1 MIYWNS
7 MRVIVSIAFLCYST
21 WSLGQ
26 LSSDEWHK
34 GIVVTTDQDTI
45 SGEIKYDFPT
55 NMITLV
61 KKEAVIAFSSHKLI
75 YFEIYDED
83 YKSYRKFY
91 TIPYKNTSNYMTPIL
106 FELQYE
112 SVLSLLSRERIVMET
127 SSLGYGYGLP
137 IVSQPSVRYDF
148 FFLTKAGKII
158 QFSGSKKDLFRILAK
173 KKNELQTFIKRNRLK
188 TDELRDL
195 VRIIAFYN
203 SI

>member
-1 MIYWNS
+1 
-7 MRVIVSIAFLCYST
+7 MRIIFGLAFFLTTT
-21 WSLGQ
+21 WSLCQ
-26 LSSDEWHK
+26 ISSNEWHN

-55 NMITLV
+55 NMVTLV
-61 KKEAVIAFSSHKLI
+61 KNESVIAFSSHKLI
-75 YFEIYDED
+75 YFEIYDKV
-83 YKSYRKFY
+83 YKSYREFY
-91 TIPYKNTSNYMTPIL
+91 TISYKNAANYATPIL

-112 SVLSLLSRERIVMET
+112 GVLSLLSREKIVLET

-137 IVSQPSVRYDF
+137 IVSQPSVRYDY
-148 FFLTKAGKII
+148 FFLTKAGKLT
-158 QFSGSKKDLFRILAK
+158 QFSGSKKELLRILAK
-173 KKNELQTFIKRNRLK
+173 KKNELQTFIKSNRLK

>member
-1 MIYWNS
+1 
-7 MRVIVSIAFLCYST
+7 MRIVFGIAFLCYTT

-26 LSSDEWHK
+26 ISSNEWHK

-45 SGEIKYDFPT
+45 SGEIKYDFST
-55 NMITLV
+55 NMVTLV
-61 KKEAVIAFSSHKLI
+61 KNESVIAFSSHKLI

-83 YKSYRKFY
+83 YKSYREFY
-91 TIPYKNTSNYMTPIL
+91 TIPYKNTSNYVTPVL

-112 SVLSLLSRERIVMET
+112 SVLSLLSRENIVMET

-148 FFLTKAGKII
+148 FFLTKAGKITH
-158 QFSGSKKDLFRILAK
+158 FGGSKKDLLRILAK
-173 KKNELQTFIKRNRLK
+173 KKNELQTFIKSNRLK

>member
-1 MIYWNS
+1 
-7 MRVIVSIAFLCYST
+7 MRIIFGIAFLCYTT

-26 LSSDEWHK
+26 ISSNEWHK

-45 SGEIKYDFPT
+45 SGEIKYDFST
-55 NMITLV
+55 NMVTLV
-61 KKEAVIAFSSHKLI
+61 KNEAVIAFSSHKLI

-83 YKSYRKFY
+83 YKSYREFY
-91 TIPYKNTSNYMTPIL
+91 TIPYKNTSNYVTPVL

-112 SVLSLLSRERIVMET
+112 SVLSLLSREKIVMET
-127 SSLGYGYGLP
+127 SSMGYGYGLP

-148 FFLTKAGKII
+148 FFLTKAGKIT
-158 QFSGSKKDLFRILAK
+158 QFSGSKKDLLRILAK
-173 KKNELQTFIKRNRLK
+173 KKNKLQTFIKSNRFK
-188 TDELRDL
+188 TDELSDL

>member
-1 MIYWNS
+1 
-7 MRVIVSIAFLCYST
+7 MRIIFGIAFLCYTT

-26 LSSDEWHK
+26 ISSNEWHK

-45 SGEIKYDFPT
+45 SGEIKYDFST
-55 NMITLV
+55 NMVTLV
-61 KKEAVIAFSSHKLI
+61 KNESVIAFSSHKLI

-83 YKSYRKFY
+83 YKSYREFY
-91 TIPYKNTSNYMTPIL
+91 SIPYKNTSNYMTPVL

-112 SVLSLLSRERIVMET
+112 SVLSLLSRENIVMET

-148 FFLTKAGKII
+148 FFLTKAGKIT
-158 QFSGSKKDLFRILAK
+158 QFSGSKKDLLRILAK
-173 KKNELQTFIKRNRLK
+173 KKNELQTFIKSNRLK

>member
-1 MIYWNS
+1 
-7 MRVIVSIAFLCYST
+7 
-21 WSLGQ
+21 LGQ
-26 LSSDEWHK
+26 ISSNEWHK

-45 SGEIKYDFPT
+45 SGEIKYDFST
-55 NMITLV
+55 NMVTLV
-61 KKEAVIAFSSHKLI
+61 KNESVIAFSSHKLI

-83 YKSYRKFY
+83 YKSYREFY
-91 TIPYKNTSNYMTPIL
+91 TIPYKNTSNYMTPVL

-112 SVLSLLSRERIVMET
+112 SVLSLLSRENIVMET

-148 FFLTKAGKII
+148 FFLTKAGKITH
-158 QFSGSKKDLFRILAK
+158 FSGSKKDLLRILAK
-173 KKNELQTFIKRNRLK
+173 KKNELQTFIKNNRLK

>member
-1 MIYWNS
+1 
-7 MRVIVSIAFLCYST
+7 MRVIVTIAFLCYST

-83 YKSYRKFY
+83 YKSYREFY
-91 TIPYKNTSNYMTPIL
+91 TIPYKNTSNYMTPVL

-112 SVLSLLSRERIVMET
+112 SVLSLLSRENIVMET

>member
-1 MIYWNS
+1 
-7 MRVIVSIAFLCYST
+7 MRVIVTIAFLCYST

>member
-1 MIYWNS
+1 

-26 LSSDEWHK
+26 LSSNEWHK

-55 NMITLV
+55 NMVTLV
-61 KKEAVIAFSSHKLI
+61 KNEAVIAFSSHKLI

-83 YKSYRKFY
+83 YKSYREFY
-91 TIPYKNTSNYMTPIL
+91 TIPYKNTSNYVTPIL

-112 SVLSLLSRERIVMET
+112 SVLSLLSREKIVMET
-127 SSLGYGYGLP
+127 SSMGYGYGLP

>member
-1 MIYWNS
+1 
-7 MRVIVSIAFLCYST
+7 MRVIVTIAFLCYST

-83 YKSYRKFY
+83 YKSYREFY
-91 TIPYKNTSNYMTPIL
+91 TIPYKNTSNYVTPIL

>member
-1 MIYWNS
+1 
-7 MRVIVSIAFLCYST
+7 MRVIFGIAFLFCTT

-55 NMITLV
+55 NMVTLV
-61 KKEAVIAFSSHKLI
+61 KNEAVIAFSSHKLI

-83 YKSYRKFY
+83 YKSYREFY
-91 TIPYKNTSNYMTPIL
+91 TIPYKNTSNYVTPIL

-112 SVLSLLSRERIVMET
+112 SVLSLLSREKIVMET
-127 SSLGYGYGLP
+127 SSMGYGYGLP

-148 FFLTKAGKII
+148 FFLTKVGKIT
-158 QFSGSKKDLFRILAK
+158 QFSGSKKDLLRILVK